1 MPPRASAYATDI
13 RGGPHPTTDSSVGK
27 SLGTQKTKPAS
38 SRKQAVE
45 RRQSESASVGMS
57 DEEKKR
63 LETDEYDLVD
73 VIIGRPQEF
82 KVGRKSFRLYPLTLA
97 KTLLLKRQMDTLG
110 LNMEILK
117 ANPFLEALRIVRD
130 HRQTCCTI
138 LAYHTAPNTRKD
150 LFDTKSITIRRNYFD
165 KNLDD
170 GDIATLLITALDD
183 KTDRLI
189 KHLGLD
195 KEQEKLKRVMEVKKK
210 HDKNTVSFCGLSL
223 FGTFIGQLKEM
234 GYSDDEILYE
244 RGYTFL
250 RLMLADKIQQI
261 ILSDDEKKELPSD
274 FGGDYVDANDPKN
287 AQKVMAMFANKGI
300 KKQ

>member
-1 MPPRASAYATDI
+1 MTD
-13 RGGPHPTTDSSVGK
+13 D
-27 SLGTQKTKPAS
+27 
-38 SRKQAVE
+38 
-45 RRQSESASVGMS
+45 
-57 DEEKKR
+57 EKKR
-63 LETDEYDLVD
+63 NDNEYDLAD

-82 KVGRKSFRLYPLTLA
+82 KVGRKTFRFYPLTLA
-97 KTLLLKRQMDTLG
+97 KSLLLKRQMDALKPD
-110 LNMEILK
+110 MEILK
-117 ANPFLEALRIVRD
+117 ANPFLEALRLVRD
-130 HRQTCCTI
+130 HRETVCTI
-138 LAYHTAPNTRKD
+138 LAYHTAPNTYKD
-150 LFDTKSITIRRNYFD
+150 LFDTKSLTTRRNYFD

-170 GDIATLLITALDD
+170 NDIASLLIIVLDD

-261 ILSDDEKKELPSD
+261 ILSDDEKKEIPSD

-300 KKQ
+300 KKK

>member
-1 MPPRASAYATDI
+1 M
-13 RGGPHPTTDSSVGK
+13 
-27 SLGTQKTKPAS
+27 
-38 SRKQAVE
+38 
-45 RRQSESASVGMS
+45 SE

-63 LETDEYDLVD
+63 IETDEYDLAD

-138 LAYHTAPNTRKD
+138 LAYHTAPNTCKD

-170 GDIATLLITALDD
+170 EDIATLLITALDD

-234 GYSDDEILYE
+234 GYSDNEILYE

-261 ILSDDEKKELPSD
+261 ILSDDEKKEIPSD